1 MEKNLTPSLF
11 GGRMRAPVCVRIAA
25 AIGDSRRETRPQRG
39 GRMFSQCERS
49 IADATPWTIGVT
61 RLEFCTLDTI
71 IGDCIRRG
79 VRFGSGATH
88 HDPLPMQGVRVHS
101 SLPREADRTLRGM
114 LPRFSH
120 GDVRRTLYEA
130 ASAMRRGS
138 EARTS

>member
-1 MEKNLTPSLF
+1 MEKSLTLSLF
-11 GGRMRAPVCVRIAA
+11 GGE
-25 AIGDSRRETRPQRG
+25 DESSRLCADCRSDWRFAERNPPAKG

-61 RLEFCTLDTI
+61 RLKFCRLDTI
-71 IGDCIRRG
+71 VGDCLRRG